1 MFARRIVH
9 TLCGVVLLGVLA
21 TSSTGAFGNADRTTH
36 FTFSRAV
43 QLPGVTLPAGT
54 YTFAVAN
61 PQGSADVVKVTSRD
75 GSKLYALKLTLSTY
89 RPASR
94 DLKSTIVFGETPA
107 GTPLPVKAWYPEGET
122 RGREFIY

>member
-1 MFARRIVH
+1 MCSGHFYLCSHVQSPSSSVPVVGALTTAERTAHADAEVIKEERMFARRIVH

-61 PQGSADVVKVTSRD
+61 PQGSADIVKVTSRD
-75 GSKLYALKLTLSTY
+75 GSKL
-89 RPASR
+89 
-94 DLKSTIVFGETPA
+94 
-107 GTPLPVKAWYPEGET
+107 
-122 RGREFIY
+122 

>member
-21 TSSTGAFGNADRTTH
+21 TSSTGAFGPADRTTH

-75 GSKLYALKLTLSTY
+75 GSKLYALKLTLNTY
-89 RPASR
+89 RPMSR
-94 DLKSTIVFGETPA
+94 DLKTAIIFGEAKA
-107 GTPLPVKAWYPEGET
+107 GTPSPVKAWYPEGET